1 MNYNYKYME
10 IAFEEAKKA
19 FNENEVPIGAVI
31 IKNDKIIAKAHNIK
45 EYKKCSIYHA
55 EIIAIHRA
63 CEKLRNWRL
72 DGCEMYVT
80 FEPCP
85 MCASAI
91 KQSRISV
98 VYSGLSNSDSKNFKL
113 LKEIFLC
120 DKTNPSIDFY
130 NNLYVEKSL
139 ELLKK
144 FFLQKRIK

>member
-1 MNYNYKYME
+1 MNYNCEYMK

-19 FNENEVPIGAVI
+19 FDKDEVPIGAVI
-31 IKNDKIIAKAHNIK
+31 IKNNKVIAKAHNIK

-63 CEKLRNWRL
+63 CEKLGNWRL

-91 KQSRISV
+91 KQSRIGV
-98 VYSGLSNSDSKNFKL
+98 VYSGLSNSDSKNPKL

-120 DKTNPSIDFY
+120 DKTNPSVNFY

-139 ELLKK
+139 GLLKE
-144 FFLQKRIK
+144 FFLKKRIK